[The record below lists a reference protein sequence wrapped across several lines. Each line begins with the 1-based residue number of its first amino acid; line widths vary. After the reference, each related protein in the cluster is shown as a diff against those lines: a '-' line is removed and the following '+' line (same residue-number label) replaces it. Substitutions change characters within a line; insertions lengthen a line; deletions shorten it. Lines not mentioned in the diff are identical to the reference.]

1 MLFGNYISKG
11 KKPNKTTHTHTHTH
25 FSVGKSEKT
34 EREDTIKR
42 PILLGM
48 KEAESE
54 DMEKKMYSRKS
65 V

>member
-1 MLFGNYISKG
+1 MLFGNYISQG
-11 KKPNKTTHTHTHTH
+11 KKTQQKHTHTH

-34 EREDTIKR
+34 GRGDTIKR
-42 PILLGM
+42 SILLGM

-65 V
+65 G

>member
-1 MLFGNYISKG
+1 MLFGNYISQR
-11 KKPNKTTHTHTHTH
+11 KKLNKPPPHTHTH

-34 EREDTIKR
+34 ERGDTIKR